1 MNYNSNGFTLNL
13 YEKNELDKVLASS
26 CGKSPFWRGCA
37 TIQDFCNMINLTIDL
52 QGSCGPMKHVYKF
65 NHSSLTMLKEILEEQ
80 EQEAKTSFNKMNIVF
95 R

>member
-1 MNYNSNGFTLNL
+1 
-13 YEKNELDKVLASS
+13 
-26 CGKSPFWRGCA
+26 
-37 TIQDFCNMINLTIDL
+37 
-52 QGSCGPMKHVYKF
+52 MKHVYKF